1 MSKSTKSV
9 TELVV
14 ALKKAMNVPLPA
26 TKTGEARLEKR
37 VASAM
42 YRLALRLIDA

>member
-1 MSKSTKSV
+1 MKTAPKSV

-14 ALKKAMNVPLPA
+14 ALKKAVNAPLPA
-26 TKTGEARLEKR
+26 TKAGEARLEKR
-37 VASAM
+37 VAGAM